1 MINFRKFKNEQYIVD
16 MEKLKK
22 AYQNK
27 VIWITGASSGIGE
40 ALAKEWSQYGVFLI
54 LSGRNQAALE
64 DVATS
69 CEQRGAK
76 ARILAFDLSDIEGYP
91 SIVHEALA
99 WKGHIDFLVNNGG
112 ISQRGLA
119 TETDFSVDEKIVRV
133 DLLSPIALS
142 KQVLPHMLERNS
154 GHIIT
159 TSSLVG
165 KFGTPYRSAYS
176 AAKHGLHGFFDS
188 VRAELIQS
196 NLHFTVL
203 CPGFVQTQVSVNGL
217 NAQGEATGVMDSA
230 TKNGITA
237 EHFAQKALKAIASKK
252 REAYIGGREVWGVY
266 LSRYLPGLFAKVVA
280 RAKVK

>member
-1 MINFRKFKNEQYIVD
+1 MMNFMKSKNEQYIVD

-22 AYQNK
+22 AYRDK
-27 VIWITGASSGIGE
+27 VIWITGASSGIGK
-40 ALAKEWSQYGVFLI
+40 ALAEEWSKYNTSLI
-54 LSGRNQAALE
+54 LSGRNQGALDEVAA
-64 DVATS
+64 S
-69 CEQRGAK
+69 CEKRGSKAK
-76 ARILAFDLSDIEGYP
+76 VLAFDLSDIDGYTL
-91 SIVHEALA
+91 IVEEAKA

-119 TETDFSVDEKIVRV
+119 AETDFSVDEKIVRV

-188 VRAELIQS
+188 VRAELIRS

-252 REAYIGGREVWGVY
+252 REAYIGGKEVWGIYV
-266 LSRYLPGLFAKVVA
+266 SRFFPGLFSKVISK
-280 RAKVK
+280 AKVK